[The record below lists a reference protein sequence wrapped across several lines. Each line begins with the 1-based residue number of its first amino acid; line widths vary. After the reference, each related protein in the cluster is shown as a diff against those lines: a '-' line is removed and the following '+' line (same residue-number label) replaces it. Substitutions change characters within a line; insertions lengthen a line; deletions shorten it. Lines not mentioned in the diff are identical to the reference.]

1 MAAEVKEKTPLL
13 QKLCCGTG
21 HVLNDVYRQTCAS
34 FRLVFFIKVAGLSG
48 SQAGLVILLGQIF
61 DGFVG
66 PLVGYCSD
74 RVTLPLISRT
84 LGKRKTWHLLGVI
97 FMSFTFP
104 LLFTPCFACKESSP
118 QWVNVLY
125 YAIIVCCTN
134 IAFPAINI
142 GHLSIISVVA
152 KSHEEAIDFNVLR

>member
-21 HVLNDVYRQTCAS
+21 HVLNDVHRQMSSS
-34 FRLVFFIKVAGLSG
+34 FRLVFFMKVAGLSG
-48 SQAGLVILLGQIF
+48 RQAGLVILLGEIF
-61 DGFVG
+61 DGVVG

-97 FMSFTFP
+97 SLSFMSP
-104 LLFTPCFACKESSP
+104 MLFTPCFACVESSS
-118 QWVNVLY
+118 QWVNVVY
-125 YAIIVCCTN
+125 YATIVCCIN
-134 IAFPAINI
+134 IAYPAIDI

-152 KSHEEAIDFNVLR
+152 KSHEEAVDLNVLR